1 MKEKFLEK
9 LKNKE
14 ELSIK
19 LDQDTKVQ
27 LTFDEEINAYRGYI
41 KELDMKIGI
50 WEIKTLYEMIKKM

>member
-19 LDQDTKVQ
+19 LDEDTKVQ

>member
-19 LDQDTKVQ
+19 LDEDTKVQ

-41 KELDMKIGI
+41 KELDMRIGI
-50 WEIKTLYEMIKKM
+50 WEIKTLFEMIKKM

>member
-1 MKEKFLEK
+1 LKEKFLEK

>member
-19 LDQDTKVQ
+19 LDEETKVQ

>member
-19 LDQDTKVQ
+19 LDEDTKVQ

-41 KELDMKIGI
+41 KELDMRIGI